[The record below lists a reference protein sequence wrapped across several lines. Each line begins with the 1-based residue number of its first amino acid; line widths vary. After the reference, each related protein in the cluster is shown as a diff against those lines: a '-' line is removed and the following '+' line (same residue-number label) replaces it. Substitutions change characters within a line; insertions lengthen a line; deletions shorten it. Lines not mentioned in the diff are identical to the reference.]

1 MSDDLRAMLP
11 DVGFEFTAGRELRFR
26 RVSIGALAEAV
37 EALKR
42 RVVQRA
48 VAGIGDEATP
58 EEKAAVARQVAVDIE
73 RNGNSIDLE
82 TVDGLLEI
90 LWVCAR
96 GLNDGLTREDLG
108 AMITMGEMPA
118 LSDFLRRDLMGMPD
132 DAEDEPK
139 NAAAA
144 AAGSP

>member
-1 MSDDLRAMLP
+1 MSDLKGLLP
-11 DVGFEFTAGRELRFR
+11 EVTFTFAGGRELRFR
-26 RVSIGALAEAV
+26 RVSIAALAEAV

-48 VAGIGDEATP
+48 VAGLGETASP
-58 EEKAAVARQVAVDIE
+58 EEKAVVARAAAVDIE
-73 RNGNSIDLE
+73 RDGNTIDLE

-96 GLNDGLTREDLG
+96 GLNDGLTREELG
-108 AMITMGEMPA
+108 AMVTMGEMGA
-118 LSDFLRRDLMGMPD
+118 LSEFLRTDLMGIPQD
-132 DAEDEPK
+132 DEGEPK
-139 NAAAA
+139 NAEAA